1 MDAYTVNLTRRE
13 FVVHPRTTLPSP
25 LFQFTLRLGWNW
37 SSDAI
42 TTWDPVST
50 GNYVLR
56 LMDTDDTLLPKYND
70 FVQFYYKEDEAF
82 EAHLLEF
89 SKRAGFLP
97 RS

>member
-13 FVVHPRTTLPSP
+13 MVVHPRLTLPAP
-25 LFQFTLRLGWNW
+25 LVQYTVRLGWNW

-42 TTWDPVST
+42 TTWDPVHT

-56 LMDTDDTLLPKYND
+56 LMDAHDTLLPEYTD
-70 FVQFYYKEDEAF
+70 FIQFFYKADDAF
-82 EAHLLEF
+82 RAHLTDLQKHF
-89 SKRAGFLP
+89 PP

>member
-13 FVVHPRTTLPSP
+13 LVVHPRTTLPSP
-25 LFQFTLRLGWNW
+25 LVQFTLRLGWDW
-37 SSDAI
+37 ATDAI
-42 TTWDPVST
+42 TTWT
-50 GNYVLR
+50 GNYVLH
-56 LMDTDDTLLPKYND
+56 LMDTDDTLLPEYND

-89 SKRAGFLP
+89 RKRAGFLL